1 MPKFFFHMAT
11 KGHQVTDKI
20 GRTLDSLSDAHTHAV
35 DLIYR
40 SCAHLE
46 PKDTEGWMIN
56 VADASGR
63 SLLIVLF
70 PRRLS
75 SRSWRSY
82 YTHSAAV
89 FGEAARGNG
98 WSMD

>member
-20 GRTLDSLSDAHTHAV
+20 GCTLDSLSDAHTHAIG
-35 DLIYR
+35 LIHR

-63 SLLIVLF
+63 GLLIVLF
-70 PRRLS
+70 PRRFP

-82 YTHSAAV
+82 YTPNADV
-89 FGEAARGNG
+89 FDEAFRGKG
-98 WSMD
+98 WLMD